1 MSRRLLLL
9 ALTSAACFSDDPPQL
24 TATVTGDDT
33 STSTTTGATAVAPT
47 TSTTG
52 DETTSTSTTGTTEP
66 VVPTTATG
74 DTSTTDDTSTT
85 GEPVV
90 DPCKDEDPICPE
102 GPSGAPGSGLEPLD
116 RCNFAL
122 TRAPEWDNLGPLAD
136 ALAETLPTRTIAEI
150 LTDLNNV
157 AEPALLVP
165 GDVEALEL
173 AFRWDDDEFNKK
185 WWVPQGLTGSAD
197 AYDDGRLEGRDVVLI
212 GWWFAKELAM
222 LSFDKGVRVSLVDL
236 TDAPDLSLRHILL
249 VEPVPGDPVDF
260 KPVPIR
266 AGGIAWYGDTLYLA
280 DPTQGLRVFDMS
292 RLLAVNP
299 AVDKVGYDAKINDYY
314 GGLYSYVAMQVGA
327 YKPASGCAPRFST
340 VALDRSTSPP
350 ELVVG
355 EFCDGVSACDSA
367 LDGRVFTWPIDPVTG
382 RLPSVIT
389 WASSAAYTGESQIEG
404 ITRSQGNF
412 YLTSSSPPGDA
423 GALHVVPAAGPGV
436 PHGWIDTPR
445 AVMLAG
451 DRIWSLSEKPGARFV
466 FAAARAAY
474 E

>member
-24 TATVTGDDT
+24 TASVTGDDT
-33 STSTTTGATAVAPT
+33 STSTTGTTTVAPT
-47 TSTTG
+47 TTTTG
-52 DETTSTSTTGTTEP
+52 DETTSTTTTGTTEP
-66 VVPTTATG
+66 AVPTTTTG
-74 DTSTTDDTSTT
+74 DTDTTGDTETT

-90 DPCKDEDPICPE
+90 DPCKDEAPTCPA

-116 RCNFAL
+116 RCNFPL

-136 ALAETLPTRTIAEI
+136 ALAEALPTWTIADV

-157 AEPALLVP
+157 ALAAPSVP
-165 GDVEALEL
+165 GEVEALEL
-173 AFRWDDDEFNKK
+173 AFRWDDEDFTKS

-197 AYDDGRLEGRDVVLI
+197 AYDDGRLAGREVVLL
-212 GWWFAKELAM
+212 GWWFAKELSQ

-236 TDAPDLSLRHILL
+236 TDAPEISLRHILL

-266 AGGIAWYGDTLYLA
+266 AASIAWYGDNLYLA
-280 DPTQGLRVFDMS
+280 DPTQGLRVFDLS
-292 RLLAVNP
+292 RLLEVNP
-299 AVDKVGYDAKINDYY
+299 DVDKVGYDAKVNDWY
-314 GGLYSYVAMQVGA
+314 GGLYAYVAVQVGA
-327 YKPASGCAPRFST
+327 YKHASGCAPRFST
-340 VALDRSTSPP
+340 LALDRSVSPP

-355 EFCDGVSACDSA
+355 EYCDGLVACTSPIG
-367 LDGRVFTWPIDPVTG
+367 GRVFTWPIDPVTG

-389 WASSAAYTGESQIEG
+389 WASSAAYTGESQIQG
-404 ITRSQGNF
+404 VTRSDGAL
-412 YLTSSSPPGDA
+412 YLSSSSPPGDA
-423 GALHVVPAAGPGV
+423 GALHVVPPAGPGV
-436 PHGWIDTPR
+436 SHGWIDTPK
-445 AVMLAG
+445 AVMLDG
-451 DRIWSLSEKPGARFV
+451 DRIWSLSEKTGARFV